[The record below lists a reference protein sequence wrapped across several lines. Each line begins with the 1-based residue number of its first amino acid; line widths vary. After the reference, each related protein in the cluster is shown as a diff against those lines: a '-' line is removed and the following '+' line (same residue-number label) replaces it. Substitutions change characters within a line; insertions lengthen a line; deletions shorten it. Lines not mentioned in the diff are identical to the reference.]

1 MEFTEKQLQHQRE
14 LSENREK
21 AQAEKKRN
29 HRLIVHG
36 AIAESF
42 IPGSEEMD
50 QDEFEQALASLL
62 SPSGRRNSPVEESEE
77 QSAKPSVLKE
87 LRW

>member
-1 MEFTEKQLQHQRE
+1 MEYTEKQLQHQRE
-14 LSENREK
+14 LRKNREK

-36 AIAESF
+36 AVAEGF

-50 QDEFEQALASLL
+50 RGEFEKALAALL
-62 SPSGRRNSPVEESEE
+62 SPSGRRNSPIEESEE
-77 QSAKPSVLKE
+77 PKEKPQKLEE
-87 LRW
+87 LEW

>member
-1 MEFTEKQLQHQRE
+1 MGFTEKQLQHQRE

-29 HRLIVHG
+29 HRLIIHG

-50 QDEFEQALASLL
+50 RDEFEQALASLL
-62 SPSGRRNSPVEESEE
+62 SPSGRRNSPIEESEDKSE
-77 QSAKPSVLKE
+77 KPQKLEE
-87 LRW
+87 LLW

>member
-1 MEFTEKQLQHQRE
+1 MEYTERQLQHQRE
-14 LSENREK
+14 LRENREK

-50 QDEFEQALASLL
+50 RDEFEMALARLL
-62 SPSGRRNSPVEESEE
+62 SPSGRRSSTDEENKDQSRKPFKPEE
-77 QSAKPSVLKE
+77 ME
-87 LRW
+87 W